1 MSEKS
6 FNLVTEP
13 WIKVIDEDNLEQ
25 TVSLEQL
32 FTNAAHYQQ
41 LAGEMKSQDLAIL
54 RFLLAILTTVY
65 SRYNA
70 DGKPYEWLTID
81 EQSMRPVSF
90 DEDEFEDSGKDD
102 LLQTWNG
109 LYHAQHFTEIV
120 TRYLQKYADRF
131 DLLSSEHPFYQAT
144 RAQYDSLV
152 PKNKVVAKGKG
163 TVAVKQMNR
172 TISESNN
179 KPDIFSPNTSPHK
192 NDLSLAALARWLIT
206 YQNFTAV
213 TDKTKVVAKE
223 KFSVSPGWLYGL
235 NPVFATGNNL
245 FETLMLNLVL
255 VPQGVDLEI
264 ETISQ
269 QLAWELPIEEY
280 VKARLTGIV
289 PGNLAELYTI
299 WSRVIHIEWDNGQP
313 LIFSAGLPKLDNHE
327 AFLEPM
333 TIWKFNKKD
342 KEWQP
347 NLRWL
352 NSLGKAMWRNFGQ
365 YISVQQVENSQREP
379 GIVTWLHLLQSKK
392 TIADETA
399 LRLTTV
405 GLINDGN
412 ATSQSPAAEF
422 ADEMQINADVLF
434 DPNPEKRLQWPKRIE
449 DTVEMTEKVG
459 ALVWYFANH
468 IMELRGVKDDGAFAN
483 RVSARFYERL
493 NRPFREWLA
502 GLTNNDERDEKV
514 NLWKRTAK
522 QVAVQT
528 ADELLNS
535 ATPQD
540 IRGRVK
546 NADGDQHNIFTY
558 YRIFR
563 ASVNKVLGIE
573 GGKS

>member
-1 MSEKS
+1 M
-6 FNLVTEP
+6 
-13 WIKVIDEDNLEQ
+13 
-25 TVSLEQL
+25 
-32 FTNAAHYQQ
+32 
-41 LAGEMKSQDLAIL
+41 
-54 RFLLAILTTVY
+54 
-65 SRYNA
+65 
-70 DGKPYEWLTID
+70 
-81 EQSMRPVSF
+81 
-90 DEDEFEDSGKDD
+90 
-102 LLQTWNG
+102 
-109 LYHAQHFTEIV
+109 
-120 TRYLQKYADRF
+120 
-131 DLLSSEHPFYQAT
+131 
-144 RAQYDSLV
+144 
-152 PKNKVVAKGKG
+152 
-163 TVAVKQMNR
+163 
-172 TISESNN
+172 
-179 KPDIFSPNTSPHK
+179 
-192 NDLSLAALARWLIT
+192 
-206 YQNFTAV
+206 
-213 TDKTKVVAKE
+213 
-223 KFSVSPGWLYGL
+223 
-235 NPVFATGNNL
+235 
-245 FETLMLNLVL
+245 
-255 VPQGVDLEI
+255 
-264 ETISQ
+264 
-269 QLAWELPIEEY
+269 
-280 VKARLTGIV
+280 
-289 PGNLAELYTI
+289 
-299 WSRVIHIEWDNGQP
+299 
-313 LIFSAGLPKLDNHE
+313 IFSAGLPKLDNHE

-365 YISVQQVENSQREP
+365 YISVQQAENSQREP

>member
-13 WIKVIDEDNLEQ
+13 WIKVIDEDNHEQ
-25 TVSLEQL
+25 AVSLEQL

-90 DEDEFEDSGKDD
+90 DEDEFEYSGKKD

-109 LYHAQHFTEIV
+109 LYHAQHFTGIV

-179 KPDIFSPNTSPHK
+179 KPNVLSPNSPLHK
-192 NDLSLAALARWLIT
+192 NDFTWASLTRWLIM
-206 YQNFTAV
+206 YQNFTAT
-213 TDKTKVVAKE
+213 TDKTKAVVNGHPQY
-223 KFSVSPGWLYGL
+223 SRGWLYGL
-235 NPVFATGNNL
+235 NPVFAMGKNL
-245 FETLMLNLVL
+245 FETLMLNLIL
-255 VPQGVDLEI
+255 IPQSVNVDI
-264 ETISQ
+264 ETIDQ
-269 QLAWELPIEEY
+269 HPVWEFDVTDYLKRQLAGGLP
-280 VKARLTGIV
+280 T
-289 PGNLAELYTI
+289 NLAELYTY
-299 WSRVIHIEWDNGQP
+299 WSRAIHIEWKHDQP
-313 LIFSAGLPKLDNHE
+313 TIFSAKLPGIDDRD
-327 AFLEPM
+327 AYLEPM
-333 TIWKFNKKD
+333 TTWRFSKNKKGWYPARR
-342 KEWQP
+342 WQ
-347 NLRWL
+347 

-365 YISVQQVENSQREP
+365 YVGAQQNSDHEP
-379 GIVTWLHLLQSKK
+379 GIVSWLYCLQKQTLISSS
-392 TIADETA
+392 
-399 LRLTTV
+399 LSLHLTTV
-405 GLINDGN
+405 GLISDNN
-412 ATSQSPAAEF
+412 MSSQSPAAEF